1 MIELNF
7 VSEIQDKINELKEL
21 YDSTNNRDLQNK
33 ALWQIEILEDVV
45 LPYAKIYN
53 YNLAVLSEC
62 RDKLYKRLEGQD

>member
-7 VSEIQDKINELKEL
+7 SKEIQDKINEL
-21 YDSTNNRDLQNK
+21 YYSTDSRDLQNK
-33 ALWQIEILEDVV
+33 ALWQIEVLEEVA

-62 RDKLYKRLEGQD
+62 RDKLRKRLEGQN